1 MTIHVIFFDFGFVLA
16 SPPPGLDPRF
26 LYLDWDGMAR
36 IAIDPLLA
44 PSLRPGVGEAQLR
57 SFFDR
62 EYYQRFTGPEAGQLT
77 TPRSGELLR
86 AILPRVFARPL
97 NGEQYERLLSHLDTM
112 KYMTLHPSARRVVEA
127 LSNQNYKLGIVS
139 NMILPG
145 MLLERLLQ
153 SEGLRPFFGPIIT
166 SSETGYIK
174 PHPRIFERALDAG
187 GWKAEEALFVGDTY
201 KADVIGARSVGM
213 RVIWLNSRG
222 EPVSQASQNPPDGII
237 NSLEELLTMD
247 L

>member
-1 MTIHVIFFDFGFVLA
+1 MTIRVVFFDFGYVLA

-36 IAIDPLLA
+36 ITADSLLA
-44 PSLRPGVGEAQLR
+44 PALRPGMGEAQLR

-62 EYYQRFTGPEAGQLT
+62 EYYQRFTGPEASQLT

-86 AILPRVFARPL
+86 AILPRVFRQPL
-97 NGEQYERLLSHLDTM
+97 TAEQYERLLSHLDTM
-112 KYMTLHPSARRVVEA
+112 KYMTFHPAARRVVEA
-127 LSNQNYKLGIVS
+127 FFHQNYKLGIVS

-145 MLLERLLQ
+145 VLLERLLQ

-187 GWKAEEALFVGDTY
+187 NWRPEEALMVGDTY
-201 KADVIGARSVGM
+201 RQDIIGARSAGM
-213 RVIWLNSRG
+213 HVIWLNSRG
-222 EPVSQASQNPPDGII
+222 EPTSQAAQNPPDSII
-237 NSLEELLTMD
+237 NSLEELLTVD